1 MKKFLFLLPAF
12 LILALFVS
20 CKEANKGTKVEIF
33 LSKTWP
39 KEKAA
44 AWMAE
49 QPWLVGC
56 DYIPANA
63 INQLE
68 MWQAETFDTVTI
80 AKEMTLAKSIG
91 FNTLRVYL
99 HSLAWEA
106 DSAGFKNRINTFL
119 DITSRDGIRPLF
131 VIFDDC
137 WNPYPKIGAQPQGIP
152 FTHNSGWVQDPGMD
166 AHKNWEAAFPKLER
180 YVKDLLT
187 SFADDKRILM
197 WDLYNEPGNAGPI
210 SKDVPRPAAYG
221 NESMPLVKKVF
232 EWARAVNPSQPLT
245 MGIWN
250 LDLKELNEFQIAN
263 SDILTYH
270 NYSNLEDHAREIK
283 FLQMHGRPMICT
295 EYMSRGSKST
305 FADILPLL
313 KENHIGAIN
322 WGFVNGKTQTIY
334 PWDSWD
340 KEYKGVPDLWFHDIF
355 NADHTPYDANEVE
368 LIRSLTGV
376 N

>member
-1 MKKFLFLLPAF
+1 MKKFLFLLPVF
-12 LILALFVS
+12 LILTLFVS
-20 CKEANKGTKVEIF
+20 CKDANKGTKVEIF

-44 AWMAE
+44 TWMAE

-119 DITSRDGIRPLF
+119 DITSRNGIRPLF

-166 AHKNWEAAFPKLER
+166 AHKNWETAFPKLER

-250 LDLKELNEFQIAN
+250 LDLKELNEFQLAN

-355 NADHTPYDANEVE
+355 NADHTPYDTNEVE
-368 LIRSLTGV
+368 LIKSLTGV

>member
-1 MKKFLFLLPAF
+1 MKKFLFLLPVF
-12 LILALFVS
+12 LILTLFVS
-20 CKEANKGTKVEIF
+20 CKDANKGTKVEIF

-119 DITSRDGIRPLF
+119 DITSRNGIRPLF

-166 AHKNWEAAFPKLER
+166 AHKNWEAAFP
-180 YVKDLLT
+180 
-187 SFADDKRILM
+187 
-197 WDLYNEPGNAGPI
+197 N
-210 SKDVPRPAAYG
+210 
-221 NESMPLVKKVF
+221 
-232 EWARAVNPSQPLT
+232 
-245 MGIWN
+245 WN
-250 LDLKELNEFQIAN
+250 V
-263 SDILTYH
+263 
-270 NYSNLEDHAREIK
+270 
-283 FLQMHGRPMICT
+283 M
-295 EYMSRGSKST
+295 
-305 FADILPLL
+305 
-313 KENHIGAIN
+313 
-322 WGFVNGKTQTIY
+322 
-334 PWDSWD
+334 
-340 KEYKGVPDLWFHDIF
+340 
-355 NADHTPYDANEVE
+355 
-368 LIRSLTGV
+368 
-376 N
+376 